1 MYADAQMAP
10 TNVGKL
16 KAMHEI
22 TSLMDDAKEIVDKAT
37 DLEKKYVGSLWL
49 NVTSDHD
56 LEQMKSSLHFCF
68 SNGI

>member
-1 MYADAQMAP
+1 MAP

-37 DLEKKYVGSLWL
+37 DLEKKYVGSL
-49 NVTSDHD
+49 
-56 LEQMKSSLHFCF
+56 
-68 SNGI
+68 